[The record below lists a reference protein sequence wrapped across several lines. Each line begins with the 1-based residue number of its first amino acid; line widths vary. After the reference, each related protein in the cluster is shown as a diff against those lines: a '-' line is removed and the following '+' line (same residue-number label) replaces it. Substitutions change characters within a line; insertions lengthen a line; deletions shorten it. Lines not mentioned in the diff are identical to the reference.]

1 MILIGVKTSKL
12 GGLPNYTYEPCKLVL
27 LGKMF
32 KIGAEYLSGIIVYQ
46 NVVQMAEVQSRKKYF
61 NDKSS
66 LPGDV
71 LIIAIA
77 YAWSHTSTSFFVST
91 CGSTHPASIS
101 NETHFEDELGVIK
114 SKMIA

>member
-12 GGLPNYTYEPCKLVL
+12 GGLPNYTYEPCKPVL

-71 LIIAIA
+71 LISA
-77 YAWSHTSTSFFVST
+77 HTAEVLIQVEGAKVPVDGWVGGDSWF
-91 CGSTHPASIS
+91 GST
-101 NETHFEDELGVIK
+101 
-114 SKMIA
+114 